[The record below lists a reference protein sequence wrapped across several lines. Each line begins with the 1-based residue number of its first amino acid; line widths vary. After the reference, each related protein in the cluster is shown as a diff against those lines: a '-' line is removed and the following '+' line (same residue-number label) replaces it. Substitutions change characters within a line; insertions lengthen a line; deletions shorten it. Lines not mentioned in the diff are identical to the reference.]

1 MAVGPFFTFLTGTFF
16 SHSCVDLEKV
26 CILFGLKK
34 KKEKEAVFQSV
45 LSRFMT
51 KAAKPATARD
61 CISDQIQIFIKPF
74 K

>member
-16 SHSCVDLEKV
+16 SHSRVDLEKV

-45 LSRFMT
+45 LARFMT